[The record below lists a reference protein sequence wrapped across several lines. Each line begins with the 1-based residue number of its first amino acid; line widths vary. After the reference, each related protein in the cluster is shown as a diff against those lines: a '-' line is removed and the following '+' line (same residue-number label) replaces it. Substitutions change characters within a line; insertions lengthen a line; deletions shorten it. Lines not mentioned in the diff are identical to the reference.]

1 MTSDNPSRAIK
12 CPSCGG
18 SEVFS
23 SDNQPLWHPRGI
35 SGVGTDETTEQYDN
49 EIYVS
54 FQCTDLVCRKG
65 FEVVFD
71 LTFQRYQ

>member
-23 SDNQPLWHPRGI
+23 SDNESLWYPRGI
-35 SGVGTDETTEQYDN
+35 SGDGTDEKLPNST
-49 EIYVS
+49 IVKSIFS
-54 FQCTDLVCRKG
+54 FSVPI
-65 FEVVFD
+65 
-71 LTFQRYQ
+71 